1 MDIRITPT
9 RLSGTLSAIPSKSMA
24 HRLLICAAL
33 AVEPTDIACPL
44 TSQDI
49 DATARCLSAMGAEIT
64 WENGLFHAVPGA
76 LRRNCILDVGE
87 SGSTLRFLLP
97 LVAAL
102 GLDAEFIMHGRLPQ
116 RPLAPLDS
124 LLKAHG
130 ITLTH
135 PAPDRLKVTGRLQP
149 GAFTLPG
156 NVSSQYISGMLFAAP
171 FLSGESALEITGS
184 LSSAPYVTM
193 TQAALRQF
201 GVPDSGSA
209 PHYSLTPCTLHS
221 PGTTFVEGDW
231 SNAAFWLAA
240 SEMGNAVT
248 VEGLDENSLQ
258 GDRVCAFWLPRLGG
272 NCQID
277 ADNIPDL
284 VPILAVCAA
293 AKEGATYFLNA
304 GRLRLKESDRIE
316 TVLELIH
323 ALGGKAKADYDSLT
337 VYGAPLLGGT
347 VDAHG
352 DHRIAMAAAIAAT
365 VCKEPVTILGADA
378 VCKSYPHFWQDYT
391 ALGGIWK
398 EETA

>member
-1 MDIRITPT
+1 MDIRIKPT
-9 RLSGTLSAIPSKSMA
+9 RLSGSLPAIPSKSMA

-64 WENGLFHAVPGA
+64 WEKGLFHVVPGA
-76 LRRNCILDVGE
+76 LRQNCILDVGE

-102 GLDAEFIMHGRLPQ
+102 GLDAEFIMHGRLPL

-124 LLKAHG
+124 LLEKHG

-135 PAPDRLKVTGRLQP
+135 PASDRLKVTGRLQP
-149 GAFTLPG
+149 AAYCLPG
-156 NVSSQYISGMLFAAP
+156 NVSSQFISGMLFAAP
-171 FLSGESALEITGS
+171 FLQAQSTLEITGN
-184 LSSAPYVTM
+184 LSSASYVAM

-201 GVPDSGSA
+201 GVSDSGSA
-209 PHYSLTPCTLHS
+209 PLYKLTPCTLHS
-221 PGTTFVEGDW
+221 PGNTFVEGDW

-240 SEMGNAVT
+240 SEMGSTVT

-258 GDRVCAFWLPRLGG
+258 GDRVSSFWLPRLGS

-284 VPILAVCAA
+284 VPILAVCAS

-323 ALGGKAKADYDSLT
+323 ALGGKAEADYDSLT
-337 VYGAPLLGGT
+337 VYGAPLTGGT
-347 VDAHG
+347 VNAHG

-378 VCKSYPHFWQDYT
+378 VRKSYPHFWQDYT

-398 EETA
+398 EEEA